1 LRYVLDA
8 NVYILAFG
16 GPPLPKIDEMLEVLV
31 SHPDRFELVVG
42 RTILS
47 EIQRHQDTGAMH
59 ACWDLLKAIEA
70 VPVEDWQIP
79 YELGEKYRE
88 LGFKSGD
95 ASIAALTES
104 AGAEYLVTE
113 NRDFMDRSRLPFRV
127 VRIAEFLK
135 VVKQHPS

>member
-1 LRYVLDA
+1 MRYVLDA

-47 EIQRHQDTGAMH
+47 EIQRHLDTGAMH

-79 YELGEKYRE
+79 YELVQVRGRFDRGPDGVRRGGISRDRE
-88 LGFKSGD
+88 PGFHGPV
-95 ASIAALTES
+95 ASAVPGS
-104 AGAEYLVTE
+104 A
-113 NRDFMDRSRLPFRV
+113 DRGVP
-127 VRIAEFLK
+127 
-135 VVKQHPS
+135 